1 MSKRFFLSLLV
12 ASSLLV
18 TACGGGSS
26 SSSSTVGPRLKNSAL
41 PVCETPT
48 ETTVSEVVEEGP
60 LADVNCIEAGDE
72 AEETTT
78 TIVETPQDTVAEVVP
93 TVVENTT
100 ALGSGSAVEM
110 TVKPGSP
117 TDPKRGVFKQQ
128 QQIDSVKRIPS
139 GKTTKLSIVQNKEA
153 TVVPNDLCKI
163 LAVDCASLNFV
174 NITVTGAASFTASA
188 EIPNTAF
195 AFPGMKISNTRLIVT
210 ANGAAA
216 TFSVQAD
223 ASLVMFGSTLP
234 MTLTGTFSTEDVS
247 ISLTLSNK
255 NLGLNDVFGIPGL
268 SISSI
273 STQVKIIGLVPTCC
287 LFSLTGT
294 LPTFL
299 KELGI
304 NPQSEI
310 RVTSSMG
317 SYPSI
322 VGISVGSQDAGA
334 PDIFNIKN
342 VLSAK
347 YVAASLSALPA
358 EIDGV
363 TYPQGLAMAF
373 DGAIAKTPVSV
384 AGTLVNPLEWN
395 LDFKI
400 GAFNIAGFQLEE
412 TVGAITKSK
421 TDLGLMING
430 GIKGYGLEARLKGSF
445 DVLGGLVLEGESSF
459 KPAPGIDLG
468 SIKLKMGAKF
478 TRDGIPTGEFTGELV
493 TPNYGF
499 IKGSGKVGFKAY
511 EKGIAYLIDVK
522 GQVGIPGMPGF
533 ADVTGGL
540 KITNCDN
547 LKCSQPTVL
556 PEASLI
562 GSASFYKQPRQS
574 FSIKVNPAGWSFRE
588 EFKFD
593 FNKELKTSGSGFEIG
608 MGVNGKGSVV
618 ISEKGVTLGNGNLGA
633 KAWLKT
639 PDTPAVYSAR
649 TQTRLS
655 RTKCS
660 TKWMK
665 GKGLVTRCNTEM
677 YWSYAGGDLIFPAI
691 RGININIGAE
701 VGIDNGRFYVATG
714 RNQWA
719 GAQKLYFS

>member
-41 PVCETPT
+41 PQPCPEEEEAATT
-48 ETTVSEVVEEGP
+48 EEIVVEEGEV
-60 LADVNCIEAGDE
+60 LEDVNCVEAGDE
-72 AEETTT
+72 AELTST
-78 TIVETPQDTVAEVVP
+78 TIGEAPQDTVAGVVP
-93 TVVENTT
+93 TIVENPT
-100 ALGSGSAVEM
+100 APGSGSEALSKSI
-110 TVKPGSP
+110 TPGSP

-128 QQIDSVKRIPS
+128 QEMSSVKRTPS
-139 GKTTKLSIVQNKEA
+139 GKTTKLSIVQSKEA

-174 NITVTGAASFTASA
+174 NVTITGADSFTASA
-188 EIPNTAF
+188 DIPNTAF
-195 AFPGMKISNTRLIVT
+195 AFPGMQISNTKLIVT
-210 ANGAAA
+210 ANRSAA

-234 MTLTGTFSTEDVS
+234 MTLTGQFSTEDVS

-255 NLGLNDVFGIPGL
+255 KLGLNDVFGIPGL
-268 SISSI
+268 SITSI
-273 STQVKIIGLVPTCC
+273 STQVKIIGVVPTCC

-363 TYPQGLAMAF
+363 KYPQGLAMAF

-384 AGTLVNPLEWN
+384 AGTLVNPIEWS

-412 TVGAITKSK
+412 TVGSISKSK

-445 DVLGGLVLEGESSF
+445 DVMGGLVLEGESSF

-468 SIKLKMGAKF
+468 AIKLKMGAKF

-522 GQVGIPGMPGF
+522 GQLGIPGMPGF

-556 PEASLI
+556 PAAFLV

-574 FSIKVNPAGWSFRE
+574 FSIGVNPAGWSFRE
-588 EFKFD
+588 EFRFD
-593 FNKELKTSGSGFEIG
+593 FDKELKTSGSGFEIG
-608 MGVNGKGSVV
+608 MGVKGKGSVV
-618 ISEKGVTLGNGNLGA
+618 ISEKGVSLGNGNLGA

-639 PDTPAVYSAR
+639 PDTPAVYSER
-649 TQTRLS
+649 TRIRLY

-660 TKWMK
+660 GPWYRVKCK
-665 GKGLVTRCNTEM
+665 QEG
-677 YWSYAGGDLIFPAI
+677 YWAYAGGDLIFPAI

-719 GAQKLYFS
+719 GAQKLHFS

>member
-1 MSKRFFLSLLV
+1 VSKKFLFSLLV
-12 ASSLLV
+12 GSSLLV
-18 TACGGGSS
+18 TACGGSS
-26 SSSSTVGPRLKNSAL
+26 STSSSSTVGPRLKNSAL
-41 PVCETPT
+41 AQPCPDEAS
-48 ETTVSEVVEEGP
+48 TTSEVIVEEGDV

-72 AEETTT
+72 ADLTSTTVIGTSQASATSVSPT
-78 TIVETPQDTVAEVVP
+78 TVESS
-93 TVVENTT
+93 T
-100 ALGSGSAVEM
+100 ALGSGAALSM

-117 TDPKRGVFKQQ
+117 TDPKRGVFKPQQ
-128 QQIDSVKRIPS
+128 QEADSVKRIPS

-163 LAVDCASLNFV
+163 LAVDCTSLNFV

-273 STQVKIIGLVPTCC
+273 STQVKIIGVVPTCC

-294 LPTFL
+294 LPTFM

-304 NPQSEI
+304 NPQSQI

-322 VGISVGSQDAGA
+322 VGISVGSQDPGS

-342 VLSAK
+342 VLSAT
-347 YVAASLSALPA
+347 YIAVSLSALPA

-363 TYPQGLAMAF
+363 AYPQGLAMAF
-373 DGAIAKTPVSV
+373 DAMIAKTPVSV
-384 AGTLVNPLEWN
+384 AGNIVNPLEWN

-400 GAFNIAGFQLEE
+400 GAFNIGGFQLDE
-412 TVGAITKSK
+412 TVGSIAKSK
-421 TDLGLMING
+421 TDLSLMING
-430 GIKGYGLEARLKGSF
+430 GIKGYGLDARVKGSF

-459 KPAPGIDLG
+459 KPAPGVDLG
-468 SIKLKMGAKF
+468 SIKLKMASKF
-478 TRDGIPTGEFTGELV
+478 TRGAIPTGEFTGELIS
-493 TPNYGF
+493 PNYGF

-511 EKGIAYLIDVK
+511 EKGIAYLIDVN
-522 GQVGIPGMPGF
+522 GQLGIPGLPGF
-533 ADVTGGL
+533 ADITGGL
-540 KITNCDN
+540 KITNCEN
-547 LKCSQPTVL
+547 LKCSQPAVL
-556 PEASLI
+556 PAAYLV

-574 FSIKVNPAGWSFRE
+574 FSIGVNPSGWSFRE

-608 MGVNGKGSVV
+608 MGVSGKGSVV

-633 KAWLKT
+633 RAWLKT
-639 PDTPAVYSAR
+639 PDTKPVYSAR
-649 TQTRLS
+649 TQTRLY
-655 RTKCS
+655 RTVCSGPWYRIKCRQE
-660 TKWMK
+660 
-665 GKGLVTRCNTEM
+665 G
-677 YWSYAGGDLIFPAI
+677 YWSYAGGDLIFPGI
-691 RGININIGAE
+691 RGITINIGAE
-701 VGIDNGRFYVATG
+701 VGIDNGRFYVSTG
-714 RNQWA
+714 GNQYA
-719 GAQKLYFS
+719 GAQRLYFS

>member
-1 MSKRFFLSLLV
+1 V
-12 ASSLLV
+12 PAS
-18 TACGGGSS
+18 
-26 SSSSTVGPRLKNSAL
+26 
-41 PVCETPT
+41 E
-48 ETTVSEVVEEGP
+48 EVIVEEGDV
-60 LADVNCIEAGDE
+60 LADVNCVEE
-72 AEETTT
+72 AESTST
-78 TIVETPQDTVAEVVP
+78 TIGATPEVTVTPVAS
-93 TVVENTT
+93 TTVENTT
-100 ALGSGSAVEM
+100 ALGSGSALGM

-117 TDPKRGVFKQQ
+117 TDPKRGVFKPQE
-128 QQIDSVKRIPS
+128 IDSVKRIPS

-163 LAVDCASLNFV
+163 LGIECTSLNFV
-174 NITVTGAASFTASA
+174 NITITGAAAFTASA

-223 ASLVMFGSTLP
+223 ASAVMFGSTLP

-273 STQVKIIGLVPTCC
+273 STQVKIIGVAPTCC

-294 LPTFL
+294 LPTFM

-317 SYPSI
+317 TYPSI

-347 YVAASLSALPA
+347 YIAASLSALPA

-373 DGAIAKTPVSV
+373 DAMIAKTPVSV
-384 AGTLVNPLEWN
+384 AGNIVNPLEWN

-400 GAFNIAGFQLEE
+400 GAFNIGGFQLDE
-412 TVGAITKSK
+412 TVGSISKAK
-421 TDLGLMING
+421 TDLSLMING
-430 GIKGYGLEARLKGSF
+430 GIKGYGLDARVKGSF

-468 SIKLKMGAKF
+468 SIKLKMAAKF
-478 TRDGIPTGEFTGELV
+478 TRGAIPTGEFTGELI

-499 IKGSGKVGFKAY
+499 MKGSGKVGFKAY

-522 GQVGIPGMPGF
+522 GQVGIPGLPGF
-533 ADVTGGL
+533 ADITGGL
-540 KITNCDN
+540 KITNCED
-547 LKCSQPTVL
+547 LKCSQPAVL
-556 PEASLI
+556 PAAYLV

-574 FSIKVNPAGWSFRE
+574 FSIGVNPSGWSFRE

-608 MGVNGKGSVV
+608 MGVYGKGSVV
-618 ISEKGVTLGNGNLGA
+618 ISEKGATLGNGNLGA

-639 PDTPAVYSAR
+639 PDTKPVYSAR
-649 TQTRLS
+649 TQIRLY
-655 RTKCS
+655 R
-660 TKWMK
+660 
-665 GKGLVTRCNTEM
+665 TRCSGPWYRIRCSQEG
-677 YWSYAGGDLIFPAI
+677 YWAYAGGDLIFPGI

-701 VGIDNGRFYVATG
+701 VGISDGRFYVSTG
-714 RNQWA
+714 GNQYA
-719 GAQKLYFS
+719 GAQRLYFS